1 MKNGLTCITA
11 VESLNATDSILDV
24 GLEQSVPIK
33 NVRVL
38 QNHELWESQ
47 NCVIR
52 HSHYRMHLT
61 HVKYAKSQLFL
72 HPIMLHGGME
82 FQLHLF

>member
-1 MKNGLTCITA
+1 VNDGLMCITA
-11 VESLNATDSILDV
+11 VGTLNAKGYILDV
-24 GLEQSVPIK
+24 GLEQKVPIK

-38 QNHELWESQ
+38 QKQELWGSK

-72 HPIMLHGGME
+72 YPIMLHGGVE